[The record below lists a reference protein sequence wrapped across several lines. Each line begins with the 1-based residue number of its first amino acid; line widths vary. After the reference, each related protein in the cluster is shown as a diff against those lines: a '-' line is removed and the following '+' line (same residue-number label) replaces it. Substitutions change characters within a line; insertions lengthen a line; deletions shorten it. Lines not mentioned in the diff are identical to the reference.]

1 MLALLLVLLG
11 LALCVRPLPALT
23 LPPPR
28 IRQDLTT
35 ILETFVD
42 LARAGTPTPTALQQA
57 LEVNLLPDEQLADF
71 IISKYA
77 GDPIAEQFAAMWRT
91 LHRRGSGI
99 VEGAAVLAKVSQE
112 RRAQDEELAAKSS
125 GARATFRLLVLLPVW
140 FLLVGQ
146 LIGLPALSVLLT
158 HLWGYLL
165 LATAAALMWFGHRW
179 MAKILAAV

>member
-11 LALCVRPLPALT
+11 VALCARPLPPLT

-28 IRQDLTT
+28 SRQDLTA

-42 LARAGTPTPTALQQA
+42 SARAGVPTPTALQQA
-57 LEVNLLPDEQLADF
+57 LHVNFLPDEALTDF
-71 IISKYA
+71 IASKFV

-99 VEGAAVLAKVSQE
+99 VDGAAVLAKVSQE
-112 RRAQDEELAAKSS
+112 RRAQDEELEAKSS
-125 GARATFRLLVLLPVW
+125 GARATFRLLVLLPLW
-140 FLLVGQ
+140 FLFVGQ

-158 HLWGYLL
+158 HFWGYLL
-165 LATAAALMWFGHRW
+165 LAIAAALMWIGHRW